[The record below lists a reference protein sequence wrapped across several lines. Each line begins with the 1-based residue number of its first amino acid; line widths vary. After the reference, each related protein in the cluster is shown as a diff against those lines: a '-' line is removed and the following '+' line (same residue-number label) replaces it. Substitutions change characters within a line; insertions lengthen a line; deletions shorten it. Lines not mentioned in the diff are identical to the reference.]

1 MPFNLADHPLAFEY
15 PIQPSGRS
23 AWITHMP
30 LAPILVKLLRP
41 RTLVELGTHIGDSYM
56 SFCSAVNLLAT
67 DTQCTAVDTWKGD
80 AHTKA
85 YGPEVLEDLRKRH
98 DPHFSGF
105 SRLLQSTF
113 DDAAPAFSDG
123 GIDLLHI
130 DGAHTY
136 EAVRHDYETWLPK
149 LSRRGVVLFHDTCQK
164 IEDFGVWKLWE
175 EISPARPS
183 ANLPYGCG
191 LGILAIGPE
200 QPADF
205 LDFLREI
212 NTRPGLV
219 DSLKALGDHMVIFYN
234 YTLAVQCLHQCQHLA
249 NHWRKNT
256 GQPIL
261 TPTPNINL
269 AMTGPAVFGAGVV
282 RDVQQLATDAL
293 NLVAEMMANRE
304 QGQAPKAP

>member
-1 MPFNLADHPLAFEY
+1 MAELAMPFNLADHPEVFNY
-15 PIQPSGRS
+15 PIQPTGRS
-23 AWITHMP
+23 AWISHMP
-30 LAPILVKLLRP
+30 LAPILMKLLRP
-41 RTLVELGTHIGDSYM
+41 RTFVELGTHTGDSYLA
-56 SFCSAVNLLAT
+56 FCSAAGVLAT

-85 YGPEVLEDLRKRH
+85 YGPEVLERLRVRH
-98 DPHFSGF
+98 DPHFGTF

-113 DDAAPAFSDG
+113 DDAAPTFADG
-123 GIDLLHI
+123 SIDLLHI

-136 EAVRHDYETWLPK
+136 EAVRHDYETWRPK

-175 EISPARPS
+175 EIAPTGPS
-183 ANLPYGCG
+183 ANLPHGCG
-191 LGILAIGPE
+191 LGMLAVGPE

-219 DSLKALGDHMVIFYN
+219 SCLEALGDNVQMFYK
-234 YTLAVQCLHQCQHLA
+234 YTLSIQCLHQCQHLI
-249 NHWRKNT
+249 NHWRKST

-261 TPTPNINL
+261 TPTPNLDL
-269 AMTGPAVFGAGVV
+269 AMTGPVAFGTGVV
-282 RDVQQLATDAL
+282 QEVQQLATDAL
-293 NLVAEMMANRE
+293 NLVAEVMANRE
-304 QGQAPKAP
+304 KGR